1 MQIDLT
7 LQGRMFLLRDET
19 STTVDL
25 GFGHLT
31 IKITTMLKRYYSNR
45 KSEV

>member
-25 GFGHLT
+25 GFGHLGWKFQLAT
-31 IKITTMLKRYYSNR
+31 S
-45 KSEV
+45 